1 MKWQIINIKIKN
13 ERDNN
18 ATTITNA
25 KKCKKKGRKTND
37 KRKLRRGK
45 KKTKSSG
52 LLTNQKKKNRG
63 VCCLSLKKVSQKK
76 KFFFHG
82 ELVPMNKLLLFTF
95 SATVFHRSTNGNK
108 QTNETQRILPIIKS
122 IEFSSKFLGN
132 KKTRNFVFPLI
143 LTNDNHFQISNQQ
156 TKFIYSSVP

>member
-1 MKWQIINIKIKN
+1 MQKKRKENKQQTKIASWQKKN
-13 ERDNN
+13 E
-18 ATTITNA
+18 IV
-25 KKCKKKGRKTND
+25 GSFD
-37 KRKLRRGK
+37 KSKK
-45 KKTKSSG
+45 KKTRSVLLATQKSV
-52 LLTNQKKKNRG
+52 T
-63 VCCLSLKKVSQKK
+63 KK